1 MVVILGDDAVDCKK
15 LFEDGS
21 KMIQMQ
27 SVGAVGLG
35 VRRIVVDLEEDA
47 IDSGGYCGAGQ
58 DGDELG
64 LAA

>member
-1 MVVILGDDAVDCKK
+1 MLADDLMDCKK
-15 LFEDGS
+15 LFEDGT
-21 KMIQMQ
+21 KIVEVE
-27 SVGAVGLG
+27 SVGSVGLG
-35 VRRIVVDLEEDA
+35 VRRVVVDLEEDA